1 MAVTPCAHVCDAVVT
16 VRSVLRATALI
27 AVAVLILWAF
37 AAWRG
42 LSWEDLTRYGQAR
55 NVLETGGEQIK
66 IPVPE
71 GPDERQL
78 PAIEVTTTGEHEFLF
93 VNAGV
98 PVRYDPCRH
107 VGWVFNPEGAPGD
120 APALVASA
128 IDDIERMTGLDF
140 VYLGETDETASFDRP
155 LFQERYGPGFAPV
168 IVGFA
173 TEDEQPDL
181 AGTVTGVGGSSAV
194 SGAYGDTQYLR
205 SGVVIM
211 DSEGIAD
218 ILEQRNGAELAEAII
233 RHELA
238 HVVGLGHVEDR
249 NELMHAENMQ
259 VTQWGPGDMQGLAI
273 AGAGPCEPS

>member
-1 MAVTPCAHVCDAVVT
+1 M
-16 VRSVLRATALI
+16 RSVLRVVSLVL
-27 AVAVLILWAF
+27 VAVLILWAF

-42 LSWEDLTRYGQAR
+42 LSWEDLTRYGQPR
-55 NVLETGGEQIK
+55 NVLDAGGEQIK

-71 GPDERQL
+71 GPDERRL
-78 PAIEVTTTGEHEFLF
+78 PAVEVTTAGEHRFLF
-93 VNAGV
+93 VDDGV
-98 PVRYDPCRH
+98 PVRYDPCRQ
-107 VGWVFNPEGAPGD
+107 VGWVLNPEGAPD
-120 APALVASA
+120 RATALVSSA
-128 IDDIERMTGLDF
+128 VDDLEQMTGLDF
-140 VYLGETDETASFDRP
+140 VYLGETDEAASFDRA
-155 LFQERYGPGFAPV
+155 LFQARYGAGFAPV

-218 ILEQRNGAELAEAII
+218 ILDQRDGAELAEAII

-238 HVVGLGHVEDR
+238 HVVGLAHVEDR
-249 NELMHAENMQ
+249 DELMHSENFQ
-259 VTQWGPGDMQGLAI
+259 VTQWGPGDTQGLAI
-273 AGAGPCEPS
+273 AGNGPCEPS